1 MADQTSSTLS
11 PKAAKLSIAFHLLT
25 ALLAMTPI
33 LAVGSGSFAQHLIA
47 LAAAIMLATSAMDPQ
62 GEISATA
69 QLLKRFSAAV
79 LFPILWMTLQA
90 IPLSFDSIANPIWPT
105 TRIALNESSLPGHI
119 SLDPGATLR
128 SLASYLTIL
137 SLVVSTAILTK
148 DRQRAETTLLVLST
162 VTTLISFEALVGQL
176 DLFAGL
182 IPSAST
188 TAASPLAAAAAL
200 GALTNGAIIFM
211 LIERHLKRTA
221 VDNRFF
227 GSLMFGLVMSLSGIA
242 ISLAAMRALAQGS
255 LFAATGLGFLVILFI
270 AIVRRLGFRPWPS
283 AILLAV
289 LIAMAGAA
297 SLPHFQ
303 PDASAGLLAF
313 IASPGQNSTS
323 LAISQRALSD
333 ASWVGSG
340 VGTFGLLSRA
350 YQDFGVAP
358 ALVPASTAVSIA
370 IEWGRPA
377 LVILIGFAAQF
388 FLFALRGAV
397 RRGRD
402 SFFSSAAAAGVAL
415 IVCESFLD
423 ASLLNS
429 AVQIIVAVLVGLGLS
444 QSTGRTSGL

>member
-1 MADQTSSTLS
+1 VAAQTSGTLS

-47 LAAAIMLATSAMDPQ
+47 LAAVIMLATSAMNPQ
-62 GEISATA
+62 GELSTTA
-69 QLLKRFSAAV
+69 PLLKPFFLAV

-90 IPLSFDSIANPIWPT
+90 IPLPFDSIANPIWLT
-105 TRIALNESSLPGHI
+105 TRTALNEPSLTGHI

-137 SLVVSTAILTK
+137 SLVGATAILTR

-182 IPSAST
+182 IPRAGT

-200 GALTNGAIIFM
+200 GVLINGAVIFM
-211 LIERHLKRTA
+211 VLERHLKRTTA
-221 VDNRFF
+221 DNRLA
-227 GSLMFGLVMSLSGIA
+227 GSATFGLVLGLSGIA
-242 ISLAAMRALAQGS
+242 ISLAAISALAQGS
-255 LFAATGLGFLVILFI
+255 LFAATALGFLVIPFV
-270 AIVRRLGFRPWPS
+270 AIVRRLDFRSWPS
-283 AILLAV
+283 AILLAA

-297 SLPHFQ
+297 SLPNFQ
-303 PDASAGLLAF
+303 SGPSVGLLAF
-313 IASPGQNSTS
+313 IPSAAQNSAS
-323 LAISQRALSD
+323 LTISQRALSD
-333 ASWVGSG
+333 ASWLGSG

-377 LVILIGFAAQF
+377 LVILAVFATQF

-402 SFFSSAAAAGVAL
+402 SFFCSAAAAGVVL
-415 IVCESFLD
+415 IVCESLLD
-423 ASLLNS
+423 SSLLNP
-429 AVQIIVAVLVGLGLS
+429 AVQILVAVLVGLGLS
-444 QSTGRTSGL
+444 QSRGRTSA